1 MTGGMEESVGQE
13 KECVYRFCE
22 GSSYR
27 GCQVRGCAEKQG
39 RGVGLRRSRSSVL
52 QTRGSC
58 ALQGLRQESDHVVLP
73 GT

>member
-1 MTGGMEESVGQE
+1 MCAGSVRE
-13 KECVYRFCE
+13 AATE
-22 GSSYR
+22 

-73 GT
+73 GTYEDPMGLGRAE